1 MSEIHSSSWHWL
13 ACVRLLIPLF
23 HQKNPLEENEF
34 RFDFSRSFH
43 SKFSFT
49 REAPEFIHES
59 EYLAIEDVI
68 LEDLSDVLQ
77 NCTILNR
84 YTKTMMVTLRL
95 ALQSG
100 YGHETLNTTFDMLM
114 TTFIMFGGWIFGAYI
129 FIIISN
135 VFMASESSSSK
146 YEEIRRE
153 INAYCL
159 ANHLSEELTM
169 RIRQAVEI
177 KYQKHY
183 FNEAKILKSIPSN
196 LRTEIMLNSC
206 SHLVSKVPL
215 FREIPRLI
223 LEQIV
228 SCLKLEIFF
237 PGDIIIQAGTF
248 GECMFFISSGTAEII
263 SASGEL
269 MNTLSDGSHFGEISL
284 LTRGNKRIA
293 SVKAV
298 EVCETYKLNRKDFR
312 KVIEP
317 HQELLRYLEQI
328 ALQRI
333 KAVSTFKHE
342 KREIE

>member
-1 MSEIHSSSWHWL
+1 M

-23 HQKNPLEENEF
+23 HQKNPIEQHEI
-34 RFDFSRSFH
+34 RFDYSPRSSH
-43 SKFSFT
+43 SKFWFI
-49 REAPEFIHES
+49 RENSEFIHES
-59 EYLAIEDVI
+59 EYAAIEDVI
-68 LEDLSDVLQ
+68 LKELEFVLQ
-77 NCTILNR
+77 NSTILNR

-100 YGHETLNTTFDMLM
+100 YGKETLHTTFDMLM

-129 FIIISN
+129 LIIISN
-135 VFMASESSSSK
+135 VIMASESSSNK

-153 INAYCL
+153 INAFCL
-159 ANHLSEELTM
+159 SNRLSEELTK
-169 RIRQAVEI
+169 RIRKYVEI
-177 KYQKHY
+177 KYRKHY

-215 FREIPRLI
+215 FRGIPKLI

-237 PGDIIIQAGTF
+237 PGDVIIQAGTV
-248 GECMFFISSGTAEII
+248 GDCMFFISSGSAEII
-263 SASGEL
+263 SESDEL
-269 MNTLSDGSHFGEISL
+269 MNTLYDGSHFGEISL

-333 KAVSTFKHE
+333 KAASTFKHE